1 MTTLDITE
9 VRGHLRRDLLSF
21 IRKNAGATSEA
32 VSTAFGKPY
41 SHYTNTLLAM
51 VEAGL
56 LARQRDG
63 RSFRYFIPDRAP
75 TVTEQTEPTDGE
87 LDADLDARLD
97 KELIEEMEVEIDELK
112 SEIDEMYQQIERLV
126 QWQADAIKR
135 YPDLGPVDPLLVK
148 AREIAVRGGWMDWP
162 DAGITETTITNGD
175 FDNHP
180 IVQAIYATL
189 QEA

>member
-9 VRGHLRRDLLSF
+9 VRGSTRRELLTF
-21 IRKNAGATSEA
+21 IRNNAGATSETISA
-32 VSTAFGKPY
+32 ALGKPAN
-41 SHYTNTLLAM
+41 HYTGTLRTMFEDNLIS
-51 VEAGL
+51 
-56 LARQRDG
+56 RQRDG

-75 TVTEQTEPTDGE
+75 TAAEQAEPTDAE
-87 LDADLDARLD
+87 LDFNLSATLD
-97 KELIEEMEVEIDELK
+97 KELIEDMRNDLAEMEAEIDALEAWK
-112 SEIDEMYQQIERLV
+112 
-126 QWQADAIKR
+126 ADAIKR

-180 IVQAIYATL
+180 IVQAIYTTL